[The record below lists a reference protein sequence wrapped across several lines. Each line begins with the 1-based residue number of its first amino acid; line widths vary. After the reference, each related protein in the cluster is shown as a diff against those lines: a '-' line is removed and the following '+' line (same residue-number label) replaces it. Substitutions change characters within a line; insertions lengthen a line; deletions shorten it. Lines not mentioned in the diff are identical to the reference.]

1 MKFIGQ
7 AHIMNQL
14 KFILP
19 DLYKNTEHGANLLLR
34 GPSGYGK
41 TTMSLAIAH
50 YLAGKQFE
58 YYLGSWTKF
67 RFEKRVIF
75 IDEIH
80 SMENPEILYP
90 LMDLKYTPE
99 NHVFILATNQ
109 DGNLPEALVN
119 RCYQF
124 IFDDYSDEELL
135 LIAREDIGFSVTDEN
150 LMLILDAGNRNP
162 RKIKSLVDRFSTY
175 FRENSDISST
185 TADYNLILS
194 NVFGIKDGLDT
205 LCRRYLEV
213 LSDVGGT
220 ASITLL
226 KNILHVDEGT
236 IKNDIE
242 PVLLRKSLVKI
253 TAKGRSLVC

>member
-14 KFILP
+14 RFILP
-19 DLYKNTEHGANLLLR
+19 DLYQDKQRGANILLR

-41 TTMSLAIAH
+41 TTMALSMAH
-50 YLAGKQFE
+50 YLADNRFE
-58 YYLGSWTKF
+58 FYLGGWTTF

-75 IDEIH
+75 IDEVH
-80 SMENPEILYP
+80 RMTDFEILYP
-90 LMDLKYTPE
+90 YMDKKYSSD
-99 NHVFILATNQ
+99 NHIFILATNQ

-119 RCYQF
+119 RCYTF
-124 IFDDYSDEELL
+124 IFDDYTTEELL
-135 LIAREDIGFSVTDEN
+135 LIAREDALFSAPDAAFEK
-150 LMLILDAGNRNP
+150 LIEAGNRNP

-175 FRENSDISST
+175 FRQNPEIKST
-185 TADYNLILS
+185 NADFDAILS
-194 NVFGIKDGLDT
+194 KVFGINDGLDT

-213 LSDVGGT
+213 LADVGGT

-236 IKNDIE
+236 LKNDVE

-253 TAKGRSLVC
+253 TAKGRSLL